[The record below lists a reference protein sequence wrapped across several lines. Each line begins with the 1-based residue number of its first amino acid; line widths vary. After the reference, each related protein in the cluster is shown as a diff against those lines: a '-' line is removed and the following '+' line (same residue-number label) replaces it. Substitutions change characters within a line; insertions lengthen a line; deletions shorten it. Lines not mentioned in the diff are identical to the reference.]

1 MVVLEACTSS
11 GPVQPGVHDLER
23 VPGLVVGVGADD
35 IVDIYAVHLQP
46 GESPGAS
53 VLPSCRASR
62 WWVWSMIARAVA
74 SCWWLL
80 RGQSAEVLAA
90 VVGVALAG
98 DQATGVDCR

>member
-1 MVVLEACTSS
+1 MEALHVSWARAA
-11 GPVQPGVHDLER
+11 GVRDLER

-35 IVDIYAVHLQP
+35 IVDIYAVYLQL

-62 WWVWSMIARAVA
+62 WWVWSMIARAAA

-90 VVGVALAG
+90 VVGLALAG
-98 DQATGVDCR
+98 DQAPVLTAGRE